1 MTSYKP
7 KPCEHCPHSL
17 IAHYTR
23 ANERELQIVCAV
35 CQNSGAPPCRVI
47 PLTVSLR
54 REEKGTRSE

>member
-1 MTSYKP
+1 MTTYRP

-35 CQNSGAPPCRVI
+35 CQNSGVSSPCRVI
-47 PLTVSLR
+47 PLTAGLG
-54 REEKGTRSE
+54 REGKEA